1 MARKYDLIS
10 ELYDRTCKT
19 VVSSPQ
25 NWEAFLTSACR
36 NYKLRFDEQLL
47 VFAQRPDATAVL
59 EIERWNGTFGRWVNR
74 GATGIAVF
82 DDASRSRQRLIHYF
96 DISDTHPSKYSRPV
110 PIWEMKPEYE
120 QEITETLEST
130 FGTLDNSQSLADAVM
145 SAAQNAAEDNLP
157 DYTRDLLYSVNDSF
171 LEELDEDNISTIY
184 RKVVT
189 NSVAYMMMERLGIDT
204 EEYFEREDFE
214 DIINFNTPGTLN
226 ALGFAT
232 SDIAE
237 MGLTEIA
244 KTVMSLERQNR
255 IIAENRKPDYNI
267 GRNQNTERNPQNER
281 TDIHDAGRL
290 QTAQFGAAGTAGS
303 ADGTVLTNEGEV
315 PEREPQ
321 GAVLQSPDELQAER
335 ASDADRTDGDR
346 NGGTPDER
354 DGGEGRLDREPES
367 DGYDELGSEDEQ
379 PEEPSSGNR
388 DEGSNLR
395 LEYYDRS
402 NEDKSLPFFGH
413 DDTIRE
419 ILATTPHLKATK
431 DEIRAFYESVADEDK
446 RTEYIKGIFN
456 NDYTE
461 VILGDGRRV
470 GYKTYQNVL
479 QFWEGSY
486 LSFIGMTVKG
496 VFYSEKADAGN
507 AILDACQ
514 AMTSPDP
521 VPLGEYR
528 GFQTELSF
536 DTFEKEYKVKL
547 KGELGYSVSLGTD
560 TFGNITRLDNALEGL
575 PKRLE
580 INEQELENVKTQFE
594 TAKVDVEKP
603 FNQEEELKTKTARLN
618 ELNALLNVDKR
629 ENEIVG
635 GEPDEGDEEPTP
647 KSKDRE
653 R

>member
-82 DDASRSRQRLIHYF
+82 DDDASRSRQRLIHYF

-171 LEELDEDNISTIY
+171 LEELDEDNISSIY

-232 SDIAE
+232 NDIAE

-244 KTVMSLERQNR
+244 KTVMSLERQN
-255 IIAENRKPDYNI
+255 
-267 GRNQNTERNPQNER
+267 
-281 TDIHDAGRL
+281 
-290 QTAQFGAAGTAGS
+290 
-303 ADGTVLTNEGEV
+303 
-315 PEREPQ
+315 
-321 GAVLQSPDELQAER
+321 
-335 ASDADRTDGDR
+335 
-346 NGGTPDER
+346 
-354 DGGEGRLDREPES
+354 
-367 DGYDELGSEDEQ
+367 
-379 PEEPSSGNR
+379 
-388 DEGSNLR
+388 
-395 LEYYDRS
+395 
-402 NEDKSLPFFGH
+402 
-413 DDTIRE
+413 
-419 ILATTPHLKATK
+419 
-431 DEIRAFYESVADEDK
+431 
-446 RTEYIKGIFN
+446 
-456 NDYTE
+456 
-461 VILGDGRRV
+461 
-470 GYKTYQNVL
+470 
-479 QFWEGSY
+479 
-486 LSFIGMTVKG
+486 
-496 VFYSEKADAGN
+496 
-507 AILDACQ
+507 
-514 AMTSPDP
+514 
-521 VPLGEYR
+521 
-528 GFQTELSF
+528 
-536 DTFEKEYKVKL
+536 
-547 KGELGYSVSLGTD
+547 SVSLGTD

>member
-267 GRNQNTERNPQNER
+267 GRNQNTERSPQNER
-281 TDIHDAGRL
+281 TDVHDAGRL

-315 PEREPQ
+315 PE
-321 GAVLQSPDELQAER
+321 
-335 ASDADRTDGDR
+335 
-346 NGGTPDER
+346 
-354 DGGEGRLDREPES
+354 
-367 DGYDELGSEDEQ
+367 
-379 PEEPSSGNR
+379 
-388 DEGSNLR
+388 
-395 LEYYDRS
+395 
-402 NEDKSLPFFGH
+402 
-413 DDTIRE
+413 
-419 ILATTPHLKATK
+419 
-431 DEIRAFYESVADEDK
+431 
-446 RTEYIKGIFN
+446 
-456 NDYTE
+456 
-461 VILGDGRRV
+461 
-470 GYKTYQNVL
+470 
-479 QFWEGSY
+479 
-486 LSFIGMTVKG
+486 M
-496 VFYSEKADAGN
+496 
-507 AILDACQ
+507 
-514 AMTSPDP
+514 
-521 VPLGEYR
+521 
-528 GFQTELSF
+528 
-536 DTFEKEYKVKL
+536 
-547 KGELGYSVSLGTD
+547 
-560 TFGNITRLDNALEGL
+560 DNS
-575 PKRLE
+575 
-580 INEQELENVKTQFE
+580 Q
-594 TAKVDVEKP
+594 
-603 FNQEEELKTKTARLN
+603 
-618 ELNALLNVDKR
+618 
-629 ENEIVG
+629 
-635 GEPDEGDEEPTP
+635 
-647 KSKDRE
+647 
-653 R
+653 